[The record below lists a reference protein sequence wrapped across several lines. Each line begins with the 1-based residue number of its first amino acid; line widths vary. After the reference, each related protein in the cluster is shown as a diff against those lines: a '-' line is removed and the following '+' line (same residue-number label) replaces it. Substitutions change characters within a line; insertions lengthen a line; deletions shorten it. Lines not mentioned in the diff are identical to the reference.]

1 LVVLDLLAAWEGD
14 PSRYVGYSRKADYF
28 RKGGGYWNQMDNQP
42 ILSERVFLRVIDFLT
57 QSGLIANY
65 VAAAG
70 YSPMSSRMRASKEL
84 IDDLRGAGVNW
95 TGVGFDPEAPVI
107 FVKDKDKKLAPFPD
121 NEEFDFERAEVNL
134 RRINAN
140 LQTTYI
146 NLDISDADLEE
157 LGLRMRGDEEEMEGD
172 SGEYREPF
180 ELSNRSIR
188 RIFSLGTFNAGGRFY
203 GGWWQGIPGDY
214 RKHIIIDGAVT
225 REMDFSSMQPRL
237 MYAEVGAAAPEDAY
251 DVPGWPSE
259 VRPHAKKAFNQLIN
273 SDTSSRNE
281 NQWHRFN
288 PDMELPSVPE
298 DWSTLTKHERSRL
311 RSARFMDVF
320 KRPYQDL
327 LSDLVEMHR
336 EIDSFFFSGAWGRMQ
351 RLDSDI
357 AERVMIKLLDRDV
370 PVTALPI
377 HDSFIVRRGA
387 EADLLNAMHEAHME
401 LVQAPCSI
409 TIEDAVFDTP
419 DEEDERGIVRV
430 SDILDETTK
439 AIAGR
444 RQFYQRATEWQ
455 RAFGPVDV

>member
-1 LVVLDLLAAWEGD
+1 
-14 PSRYVGYSRKADYF
+14 
-28 RKGGGYWNQMDNQP
+28 MDNQP

-188 RIFSLGTFNAGGRFY
+188 RIFSLGTFNAGGIVIS
-203 GGWWQGIPGDY
+203 GIGEGW
-214 RKHIIIDGAVT
+214 
-225 REMDFSSMQPRL
+225 FRL
-237 MYAEVGAAAPEDAY
+237 
-251 DVPGWPSE
+251 SK
-259 VRPHAKKAFNQLIN
+259 R
-273 SDTSSRNE
+273 SSRC
-281 NQWHRFN
+281 
-288 PDMELPSVPE
+288 
-298 DWSTLTKHERSRL
+298 
-311 RSARFMDVF
+311 
-320 KRPYQDL
+320 
-327 LSDLVEMHR
+327 
-336 EIDSFFFSGAWGRMQ
+336 
-351 RLDSDI
+351 
-357 AERVMIKLLDRDV
+357 
-370 PVTALPI
+370 
-377 HDSFIVRRGA
+377 
-387 EADLLNAMHEAHME
+387 AH
-401 LVQAPCSI
+401 L
-409 TIEDAVFDTP
+409 
-419 DEEDERGIVRV
+419 
-430 SDILDETTK
+430 
-439 AIAGR
+439 
-444 RQFYQRATEWQ
+444 
-455 RAFGPVDV
+455 